1 MIKKSFT
8 EISNWIIYWYGT
20 KRNVIVGGEIERT
33 PYHQTKLFIWAL
45 KATLWLLENLSV
57 TKLFMLR
64 LLIRE
69 RKALFFFYRPKDLF
83 TAQNANK
90 KKEGISLTSIELFL
104 SKILI

>member
-20 KRNVIVGGEIERT
+20 KRNVIVGGEIKHT

-45 KATLWLLENLSV
+45 KATLWLLENLSM
-57 TKLFMLR
+57 TKLFMFRLR
-64 LLIRE
+64 IRE

-90 KKEGISLTSIELFL
+90 KREELVSPAL
-104 SKILI
+104 SYFYLRF